1 VYSAV
6 RWGVAVLAMAT
17 VFGSTRIFD
26 SAAQTSG
33 SKEAAQPSATVPVEE
48 KSDLS
53 KALARGAKVYATS
66 CRPCHGDRHGKGS
79 IGRAHPHNETGHT
92 WHHPDAQLK
101 EWIVN
106 GKPGP
111 GISVMPGF
119 KYLREHDVEAILAL
133 IKKWWSDE
141 QREIQADISRRYQEA
156 IGKLKTAR

>member
-1 VYSAV
+1 MYSAV
-6 RWGVAVLAMAT
+6 RWAVAVMAMAA